1 VALTPAIIQGS
12 LLAAR
17 ASGGVPLNGMS
28 FDKMAMGIAN
38 GVIAWAVMQPQNL
51 ALTGVAVGTGGV
63 GNVMA
68 PTTKL
73 IVPPNPSLMMGAF
86 TGAGLIG
93 PSGSSLATVV
103 SIGISTAFTSAGQ
116 YQGLSPTVGVG
127 SDTSKITVANAASL
141 IGLLNANLNAMM
153 GAGSL
158 IGVLSIGLGNGIT
171 SLLLQGFGM
180 GAVTGAPAPYPASGV
195 TLSGVV

>member
-1 VALTPAIIQGS
+1 MALTPAVILGS

-17 ASGGVPLNGMS
+17 ASGGVPMNGVN

-38 GVIAWAVMQPQNL
+38 SVSTWAVMQPQNL

-63 GNVMA
+63 GNIMA

-73 IVPPNPSLMMGAF
+73 IVPPNPGLMMGAF
-86 TGAGLIG
+86 AGAGLVG
-93 PSGSSLATVV
+93 PSGSSLATVIA
-103 SIGISTAFTSAGQ
+103 IGISTAFTSAGQ
-116 YQGLSPTVGVG
+116 YQGLSPMVGVG

-141 IGLLNANLNAMM
+141 IGLLNVNL
-153 GAGSL
+153 GAGPL
-158 IGVLSIGLGNGIT
+158 AGVLSIGLGNGIAA
-171 SLLLQGFGM
+171 LLLQGFGM
-180 GAVTGAPAPYPASGV
+180 GAITGVPAPYPASGA